1 MYYTIII
8 CQVYMLTHLILDY
21 LLKQQKSH
29 IDLQQKFK
37 NQAGLGMSLIWQS
50 ACLASI
56 KAWVQSSAPSK
67 SGGSG
72 RKIRNSRLPWA
83 VDQVWGTL
91 GQHVSVS
98 INKNCTTHS
107 MFLCKPGEW
116 KTFMHFKQN
125 ILSNANDYTKDLHCI
140 LKETKGG

>member
-1 MYYTIII
+1 MYYTTVI
-8 CQVYMLTHLILDY
+8 CQVYMLTHLILDH

-98 INKNCTTHS
+98 INKNYHS
-107 MFLCKPGEW
+107 LTVPLQSRGMKKRLRILN
-116 KTFMHFKQN
+116 KTYFQMQM
-125 ILSNANDYTKDLHCI
+125 IIPRTYTAY
-140 LKETKGG
+140 